1 MLKTPINGCKG
12 DFGALEC
19 ASAPAREVLRAAVV
33 RRLPSMS
40 AMTIFYQ
47 ECPVCGRN
55 LRVPAKY
62 FGRQMTCTH
71 CKGEFLAGKD
81 QLPDAPASSADTPS
95 TSVLAPG
102 VFSHPQL
109 GEV

>member
-1 MLKTPINGCKG
+1 
-12 DFGALEC
+12 
-19 ASAPAREVLRAAVV
+19 
-33 RRLPSMS
+33 MS

-55 LRVPAKY
+55 LRIPAKY

-71 CKGEFLAGKD
+71 CQGKFKAGKD
-81 QLPDAPASSADTPS
+81 ELPQAPASD
-95 TSVLAPG
+95 APVSQG
-102 VFSHPQL
+102 LLPRAVFSQPQL

>member
-1 MLKTPINGCKG
+1 
-12 DFGALEC
+12 
-19 ASAPAREVLRAAVV
+19 
-33 RRLPSMS
+33 MS

-55 LRVPAKY
+55 LRIPAKY

-71 CKGEFLAGKD
+71 CKGEFQAGKG
-81 QLPDAPASSADTPS
+81 QLPEAPANSDSHGS
-95 TSVLAPG
+95 GGLIAPA
-102 VFSHPQL
+102 VFSQAQL

>member
-1 MLKTPINGCKG
+1 
-12 DFGALEC
+12 
-19 ASAPAREVLRAAVV
+19 
-33 RRLPSMS
+33 MS

-55 LRVPAKY
+55 LRIPAKY

-71 CKGEFLAGKD
+71 CKGEFRAGKD
-81 QLPDAPASSADTPS
+81 QLPEATPS
-95 TSVLAPG
+95 AEGQVSAGLLPPA
-102 VFSHPQL
+102 VFSQAQL

>member
-1 MLKTPINGCKG
+1 MLKIPVNGCKG
-12 DFGALEC
+12 EIEPLEC
-19 ASAPAREVLRAAVV
+19 ASAPAREVQKAAVV

-47 ECPVCGRN
+47 QCPVCGRN
-55 LRVPAKY
+55 LRIPAKY

-71 CKGEFLAGKD
+71 CKGEFRAGKD
-81 QLPDAPASSADTPS
+81 ELPEAPAADAQVSAGLLT
-95 TSVLAPG
+95 PG
-102 VFSHPQL
+102 VFSQPQL

>member
-1 MLKTPINGCKG
+1 
-12 DFGALEC
+12 
-19 ASAPAREVLRAAVV
+19 
-33 RRLPSMS
+33 MS

-47 ECPVCGRN
+47 QCPVCGRN
-55 LRVPAKY
+55 LRIPAKY

-71 CKGEFLAGKD
+71 CKGEFRAGKD
-81 QLPDAPASSADTPS
+81 ELPEAPRSTESQVSAGL
-95 TSVLAPG
+95 LAPG

>member
-1 MLKTPINGCKG
+1 M
-12 DFGALEC
+12 A
-19 ASAPAREVLRAAVV
+19 
-33 RRLPSMS
+33 

-55 LRVPAKY
+55 LRIPAKY

-71 CKGEFLAGKD
+71 CKGEFKAGKD
-81 QLPDAPASSADTPS
+81 QLPEAPPSSETQLSAGLLPP
-95 TSVLAPG
+95 A
-102 VFSHPQL
+102 VFSQAQL